1 MKLTKISLSLLTIST
16 IVNFNPIIFAQQTI
30 EINSPESTPT
40 NIPVNTT
47 VYTNPPEVK
56 GTNASYVGAGL
67 SVGITNSGQGEEG
80 AKVGGTIQ
88 GRYAFPNLP
97 FSFRGA
103 IQFNDVASTI
113 MPIISYDLPMNKNT
127 NLYLGA
133 GYGFHDTPGKS
144 STFGNT
150 DAPLLTVGLE
160 SNLSDK
166 IIIFGDTKLGIEPY
180 QNTGVSSVSVQLGA
194 GYRF

>member
-16 IVNFNPIIFAQQTI
+16 IFTSNSIVFAQQTI
-30 EINSPESTPT
+30 EINSPNQTPT

-47 VYTNPPEVK
+47 IYTNPPEQK
-56 GTNASYVGAGL
+56 GTNSSYVGAGL

-80 AKVGGTIQ
+80 SKVGGTIQ
-88 GRYAFPNLP
+88 GRYALPKLP
-97 FSFRGA
+97 FSLRGA

-133 GYGFHDTPGKS
+133 GYGFHDTPGKN

-160 SNLSDK
+160 SNLNDK
-166 IIIFGDTKLGIEPY
+166 IMIFGDTKLGIEPY
-180 QNTGVSSVSVQLGA
+180 QNSGASSLSVQLGA